1 MAQVAEKDDN
11 WNVCMP
17 WAMLL
22 ASGQFI
28 ELTLRSIIASLTGFI
43 VVIFASFWHLHGQE
57 TLRAA
62 DFGLITHKNVS

>member
-1 MAQVAEKDDN
+1 MAQVAEEDDN

-28 ELTLRSIIASLTGFI
+28 ELTLRSIIATLTGDI
-43 VVIFASFWHLHGQE
+43 VVIFALFQNLYSMVSKHYEQQIL
-57 TLRAA
+57 
-62 DFGLITHKNVS
+62 GL

>member
-1 MAQVAEKDDN
+1 MAQVAEEDDN

-43 VVIFASFWHLHGQE
+43 VVIFASFWHLCIV
-57 TLRAA
+57 A
-62 DFGLITHKNVS
+62 DVGWPVLQVFL